1 MDMFEDER
9 ERASLH
15 RRGAIARGVAKRG
28 LVAFLAFAMA
38 FGTTPAQLW
47 AEGAEGI
54 AEAVAQA
61 ATPAEGA
68 AAVDG
73 AAEQSGAEV
82 SDSGSA
88 PAASA
93 ATTGAA
99 TGDEGLATGES
110 PATSEQSST
119 ASAGQA
125 GSAAAAAV
133 QTENP
138 TETGDVAKKQVEV
151 SFSIIGTDADG
162 KAQTW
167 VAPTQ
172 LKLDEG
178 ATAADAFVKLQ
189 QKTGFKADYEPNTAY
204 GFYLKSITSPTDGRT
219 LAFDSVTHAYWQL
232 FVDGAS
238 SSVGASSVKLT
249 QGQKIEFAFT
259 GGSASPVVKDQLAA
273 NVTVIGRDAQG
284 KTQTWVDNAQY
295 VVTSGSSALDLTKVA
310 LEAND
315 IDAVAAGSFILS
327 LKYNGVELGTPL
339 DYSTYWQLFI
349 NGKPSDYTAD
359 NVTIHAGDTVTWF
372 YGGWGDQLPSDSVHA
387 SVQVLGK
394 DKDGKQQVWASTG
407 QTSLKAGSAAKDL
420 LEQTGLTLDAGES
433 SWGWFLNGIYSPFDG
448 KSYGRDAATKSYW
461 RFYVNGKFADVGAG
475 AYKLQEGDAVTFMY
489 GADADALP
497 GQVLGSVDVIGPD
510 VNGNSTRWGS
520 ASNVSLPEG
529 STAQDFIETV
539 LKAKGI
545 DYKVSQ
551 SGAYWSITSPFE
563 GRAYGHDGATN
574 KYWHLYINGKPS
586 SLCANQVTLT
596 SGDKVTFAYTT
607 DGAPMPDPD
616 KIVVDPSA
624 TTPDWD
630 AEWAGYGNSGNGS
643 TVTDAKTPAQAAGLK
658 WAFDWKAESGQQYA
672 NCSEPVIAN
681 GFVYIATE
689 NELIK
694 IDSSTGKKV
703 ASAPLAS
710 KVSYTSRPIYTNG
723 LIIVPLNGG
732 AVQAITADKL
742 ICKWLTPGLTDLT
755 QSSCTVVSDGEYVY
769 VGSVDISYDENY
781 NATYGNGSFA
791 RIKIATGEVSWQ
803 NIDPAEGYYWTGAA
817 LTDKYAI
824 VPTSAGTLKCIDK
837 TTGDVVSTMKLGA
850 LANADCV
857 ADPSNGSTFYQMT
870 HDGKLHVIS
879 LSAKGVLSEQK
890 TVDLGL
896 TNNMSA
902 AAVAGE
908 SLIVG
913 GQTAT
918 GSALA
923 LYNLKT
929 GKTTMVTAA
938 DGKELPAGFNG
949 IAATP
954 LVSVQ
959 GGKTYVYFTVN
970 SADSKDYVNYSAGG
984 GVYRYTLGDAEATQ
998 IYDAAGHY
1006 QHCDSPVIADASGNL
1021 YYINDSGTLFKLGAV
1036 ESWTVAFNS
1045 NGGSACDTKFVATAD
1060 GKLVKPADPTR
1071 DGYTFG
1077 GWFTDEACTQAY
1089 DFSTLVTADLT
1100 LYAKWTKNAVNP
1112 GGNGGS
1118 GTNGGNGGAGNGS
1131 GASAGTGTG
1140 SGSGTKGQQAGGA
1153 VAPGQ
1158 KPVTKTTVSTKTET
1172 RDNKS
1177 DKKDSDKSDKKDEK
1191 KSDKKSDRKSDR
1203 KDGKSDKKSDK
1214 KSDSK
1219 SDTGAVSTT
1228 TAKKSSSASEQE
1240 TGTNPLAIVGIA
1252 AGVIGLALIAVFVL
1266 TKRGKGDG
1274 NAR

>member
-1 MDMFEDER
+1 MFEDER
-9 ERASLH
+9 ERVSLH

-61 ATPAEGA
+61 ATPGEDA
-68 AAVDG
+68 ALAG
-73 AAEQSGAEV
+73 GTAEQSGAEV
-82 SDSGSA
+82 SDSEGAPAGSA
-88 PAASA
+88 AI
-93 ATTGAA
+93 TEAA
-99 TGDEGLATGES
+99 TGDEGSATGES

-178 ATAADAFVKLQ
+178 ATAADAFIKLQ
-189 QKTGFKADYEPNTAY
+189 EKTGFKAKYEPNTAY
-204 GFYLKSITSPTDGRT
+204 GFYLESITSPSDGRT
-219 LAFDSVTHAYWQL
+219 LAYDPTTYAFWQL

-249 QGQKIEFAFT
+249 QGQKIEFAYT
-259 GGSASPVVKDQLAA
+259 AGSSSPVVKDQVAA

-339 DYSTYWQLFI
+339 DYSTYW
-349 NGKPSDYTAD
+349 
-359 NVTIHAGDTVTWF
+359 
-372 YGGWGDQLPSDSVHA
+372 
-387 SVQVLGK
+387 
-394 DKDGKQQVWASTG
+394 
-407 QTSLKAGSAAKDL
+407 
-420 LEQTGLTLDAGES
+420 
-433 SWGWFLNGIYSPFDG
+433 
-448 KSYGRDAATKSYW
+448 
-461 RFYVNGKFADVGAG
+461 
-475 AYKLQEGDAVTFMY
+475 
-489 GADADALP
+489 
-497 GQVLGSVDVIGPD
+497 
-510 VNGNSTRWGS
+510 
-520 ASNVSLPEG
+520 
-529 STAQDFIETV
+529 
-539 LKAKGI
+539 
-545 DYKVSQ
+545 
-551 SGAYWSITSPFE
+551 
-563 GRAYGHDGATN
+563 
-574 KYWHLYINGKPS
+574 HLYINGEPS
-586 SLCANQVTLT
+586 LLCANQITLK
-596 SGDKVTFAYTT
+596 SGDKVTLAYTT
-607 DGAPMPDPD
+607 DDSAMPDPD
-616 KIVVDPSA
+616 KIAVNPSA

-630 AEWAGYGNSGNGS
+630 TEWAGYGNSGNGS

-879 LSAKGVLSEQK
+879 LSAKGMLSEQK

-902 AAVAGE
+902 PAVSGDN
-908 SLIVG
+908 LIVG

-918 GSALA
+918 GSALV

-929 GKTTMVTAA
+929 GKTTMVAAA
-938 DGKELPAGFNG
+938 DGKALPAGLNG

-1006 QHCDSPVIADASGNL
+1006 QYCDSPVIADASGNL

-1089 DFSTLVTADLT
+1089 DFSTPVTADLT

-1131 GASAGTGTG
+1131 GAGTGTG

-1153 VAPGQ
+1153 IAPGH
-1158 KPVTKTTVSTKTET
+1158 KPTTKTTVSTKTET
-1172 RDNKS
+1172 
-1177 DKKDSDKSDKKDEK
+1177 KDS
-1191 KSDKKSDRKSDR
+1191 
-1203 KDGKSDKKSDK
+1203 KSDK

-1219 SDTGAVSTT
+1219 SDTGAASTT

-1240 TGTNPLAIVGIA
+1240 TGTNPLAIVGVA
-1252 AGVIGLALIAVFVL
+1252 AGVIGLAIVGVFVF
-1266 TKRGKGDG
+1266 TKR
-1274 NAR
+1274 R

>member
-1 MDMFEDER
+1 MFEDER
-9 ERASLH
+9 ERVSLH

-61 ATPAEGA
+61 ATPSEGTGA
-68 AAVDG
+68 ADG
-73 AAEQSGAEV
+73 AADQGKAEV
-82 SDSGSA
+82 SDSEGA

-99 TGDEGLATGES
+99 AGDEGSATGEN
-110 PATSEQSST
+110 PAASEQSST
-119 ASAGQA
+119 VAAGQA
-125 GSAAAAAV
+125 GSAAATAV

-151 SFSIIGTDADG
+151 SFSIIGIDADG

-189 QKTGFKADYEPNTAY
+189 QKVGFKAKYDPNTAY
-204 GFYLKSITSPTDGRT
+204 GFYLESITSPSDGRT
-219 LAFDSVTHAYWQL
+219 LAFDPATYAYWQL

-238 SSVGASSVKLT
+238 SSVGASGVKLT
-249 QGQKIEFAFT
+249 QGQKIEFAYT
-259 GGSASPVVKDQLAA
+259 AGSSSPVVKDQVAA

-295 VVTSGSSALDLTKVA
+295 VVTSGSNALDLTKVA

-315 IDAVAAGSFILS
+315 IDAVVAGSFILS
-327 LKYNGVELGTPL
+327 LKYNGVELGKPL

-349 NGKPSDYTAD
+349 NGKSSDCTAD

-407 QTSLKAGSAAKDL
+407 QMSLKAGSTAKDL
-420 LEQTGLTLDAGES
+420 LEQTGLDLVASEE
-433 SWGWFLNGIYSPFDG
+433 SWGWYLSGIKSPLDG
-448 KSYGRDAATKSYW
+448 KIYKYDPATRSYW
-461 RFYVNGKFADVGAG
+461 QFYVNGKSATVGAG
-475 AYKLQEGDAVTFMY
+475 NYELQEGDAVTFMY

-497 GQVLGSVDVIGPD
+497 GQVLGSVDVVGPD
-510 VNGNSTRWGS
+510 VNGNNTCWGS
-520 ASNVSLPEG
+520 ASSVSLPEG
-529 STAQDFIETV
+529 STAQNLIETV
-539 LKAKGI
+539 LKAKGVT
-545 DYKVSQ
+545 YNGSQ
-551 SGAYWSITSPFE
+551 SGEYWFLNSINSPFDHKPY
-563 GRAYGHDGATN
+563 AWDAATN
-574 KYWHLYINGKPS
+574 KSWHLYINGEPS
-586 SLCANQVTLT
+586 LLCANQITLK
-596 SGDKVTFAYTT
+596 SGDKVTLAYTT
-607 DGAPMPDPD
+607 DDSPMPDPD

-630 AEWAGYGNSGNGS
+630 AEWAGYGNSGNGTS
-643 TVTDAKTPAQAAGLK
+643 VTDAKTPAQAAGLK

-710 KVSYTSRPIYTNG
+710 KVSYSSRPIYTNG

-769 VGSVDISYDENY
+769 VGTADGKKYV
-781 NATYGNGSFA
+781 NGSFT

-803 NIDPAEGYYWTGAA
+803 NIDADEGYYWTGAA

-837 TTGDVVSTMKLGA
+837 ATGDVVSTMKLGA

-902 AAVAGE
+902 PAVSGDN
-908 SLIVG
+908 LIVG

-918 GSALA
+918 GSALV

-959 GGKTYVYFTVN
+959 GGKTYVYFTLN
-970 SADSKDYVNYSAGG
+970 GADTKDFVNYSAGG

-1006 QHCDSPVIADASGNL
+1006 QYCDSPVIADASGNL

-1036 ESWTVAFNS
+1036 ESWTVAFDS

-1077 GWFTDEACTQAY
+1077 GWYTDAACTQAY
-1089 DFSTLVTADLT
+1089 DFSTPVTADLT

-1131 GASAGTGTG
+1131 GAGAGTG

-1153 VAPGQ
+1153 IAPGQ

-1172 RDNKS
+1172 KDNKS

-1191 KSDKKSDRKSDR
+1191 KSDKKSGK
-1203 KDGKSDKKSDK
+1203 KDSKSDK

-1219 SDTGAVSTT
+1219 SDMGAVSTT
-1228 TAKKSSSASEQE
+1228 AAKKSSSASEQE
-1240 TGTNPLAIVGIA
+1240 TGINPLAIVGVA
-1252 AGVIGLALIAVFVL
+1252 AGVIGLAIVGVFVF
-1266 TKRGKGDG
+1266 TKR
-1274 NAR
+1274 R

>member
-1 MDMFEDER
+1 MFEDER
-9 ERASLH
+9 QRVSH
-15 RRGAIARGVAKRG
+15 RRGAIARGIAKRG

-61 ATPAEGA
+61 APPGEDA
-68 AAVDG
+68 ALAG
-73 AAEQSGAEV
+73 GTAEQSGAEV

-99 TGDEGLATGES
+99 TGDEGSATGES

-133 QTENP
+133 QIENP

-178 ATAADAFVKLQ
+178 ATAADAFAKLQ

-204 GFYLKSITSPTDGRT
+204 GFYLESITSPSDGRT
-219 LAFDSVTHAYWQL
+219 LAYDPTTYAYWQL

-249 QGQKIEFAFT
+249 QGQKIEFAYT
-259 GGSASPVVKDQLAA
+259 AGSSSPVVKDQVAA

-327 LKYNGVELGTPL
+327 LKYNGVELGTPQ

-349 NGKPSDYTAD
+349 NGKSSDYTAD

-407 QTSLKAGSAAKDL
+407 QTSLKAGSTAKDL

-448 KSYGRDAATKSYW
+448 KSYCGYDAASNSYW
-461 RFYVNGKFADVGAG
+461 HFCVKGKSDAKYKFADVGAG
-475 AYKLQEGDAVTFMY
+475 AYKLHEGDAVTFMY
-489 GADADALP
+489 AGDSDALP

-510 VNGNSTRWGS
+510 VNGNNTRWGS

-529 STAQDFIETV
+529 STAQDLIETV

-545 DYKVSQ
+545 DYKASQ

-769 VGSVDISYDENY
+769 VGTADGKKYV
-781 NATYGNGSFA
+781 NGSFT

-803 NIDPAEGYYWTGAA
+803 NIDAAEGYYWTGAA

-837 TTGDVVSTMKLGA
+837 ATGDVVSTMKLGA

-902 AAVAGE
+902 PAVSGDN
-908 SLIVG
+908 LIVG

-918 GSALA
+918 GSALV

-970 SADSKDYVNYSAGG
+970 SADSKDYVSYSAGG

-1006 QHCDSPVIADASGNL
+1006 QYCDSPVIADASGNL

-1045 NGGSACDTKFVATAD
+1045 NGGSACDTKFVATSD
-1060 GKLVKPADPTR
+1060 GKLVKPADPMR

-1077 GWFTDEACTQAY
+1077 GWYTDEPCTQAY
-1089 DFSTLVTADLT
+1089 DFSTPVTADLT

-1131 GASAGTGTG
+1131 GAGAGTGTG

-1153 VAPGQ
+1153 VAPGH
-1158 KPVTKTTVSTKTET
+1158 KPTTKTTVSTKTET
-1172 RDNKS
+1172 KDNKS
-1177 DKKDSDKSDKKDEK
+1177 DKKDSDKSDR
-1191 KSDKKSDRKSDR
+1191 KSDKKSDK
-1203 KDGKSDKKSDK
+1203 KDGKSDKKSDF
-1214 KSDSK
+1214 K
-1219 SDTGAVSTT
+1219 SDTGAASTT

>member
-1 MDMFEDER
+1 MFEDER

-28 LVAFLAFAMA
+28 LVAFLAFAMV

-61 ATPAEGA
+61 ATPSEGA
-68 AAVDG
+68 G
-73 AAEQSGAEV
+73 AAGGTADQGKAEV

-93 ATTGAA
+93 ATTEAA
-99 TGDEGLATGES
+99 AGDEGSATGES

-119 ASAGQA
+119 APAGQA

-162 KAQTW
+162 KVQTW

-178 ATAADAFVKLQ
+178 STAADAFIKLQ
-189 QKTGFKADYEPNTAY
+189 EKTGFKAKYEPNTAY
-204 GFYLKSITSPTDGRT
+204 GFYLESITSPSDGRT
-219 LAFDSVTHAYWQL
+219 LAYDPTTYAFWQL

-238 SSVGASSVKLT
+238 SSVGASGVKLT
-249 QGQKIEFAFT
+249 QGQKIEFAYT
-259 GGSASPVVKDQLAA
+259 AGSASPVVKDQVAA

-295 VVTSGSSALDLTKVA
+295 VVTSGSNALDLTKVA

-315 IDAVAAGSFILS
+315 IDAVVAGSFLLS
-327 LKYNGVELGTPL
+327 LKYNGVELGKPL

-349 NGKPSDYTAD
+349 NGKSSDYTAD

-407 QTSLKAGSAAKDL
+407 QTSLKAGSTAKDL
-420 LEQTGLTLDAGES
+420 LEQTGLELVASEE
-433 SWGWFLNGIYSPFDG
+433 SWGWYLSGIYSPFDVGG
-448 KSYGRDAATKSYW
+448 KPYVWDAATNSYW
-461 RFYVNGKFADVGAG
+461 RFYVNGKFKNVGAG
-475 AYKLQEGDAVTFMY
+475 AYELQEGDAVTLMY
-489 GADADALP
+489 AGDSDALP

-510 VNGNSTRWGS
+510 VNGNNTRWGS

-529 STAQDFIETV
+529 STAQNLIEAF
-539 LKAKGI
+539 LKAKGVT
-545 DYKVSQ
+545 YNGSQ
-551 SGAYWSITSPFE
+551 SGEYWFLNSIDSPF
-563 GRAYGHDGATN
+563 GGKTYGYDGATK
-574 KYWHLYINGKPS
+574 KYWHLYINGES
-586 SLCANQVTLT
+586 SLLCANQITLK
-596 SGDKVTFAYTT
+596 SGDKVTLAYTT
-607 DGAPMPDPD
+607 DDSPMPDPD
-616 KIVVDPSA
+616 KIVVDPNA

-630 AEWAGYGNSGNGS
+630 AEWAGYGNSGNGTS
-643 TVTDAKTPAQAAGLK
+643 VTDAKTPAQAAGLK

-837 TTGDVVSTMKLGA
+837 TTGDVVSTMKLSA
-850 LANADCV
+850 VANADCI

-879 LSAKGVLSEQK
+879 LSAKGVLSEQN

-896 TNNMSA
+896 TNNLSA
-902 AAVAGE
+902 PAVSGDN
-908 SLIVG
+908 LIVG

-918 GSALA
+918 GSALV

-929 GKTTMVTAA
+929 GKTTMVAAA
-938 DGKELPAGFNG
+938 DGKALPAGLNG

-954 LVSVQ
+954 LVSVR

-1045 NGGSACDTKFVATAD
+1045 NGGSVCDTKFVATAD
-1060 GKLVKPADPTR
+1060 GKLVKPANPTR

-1077 GWFTDEACTQAY
+1077 GWYADEACMQAY
-1089 DFSTLVTADLT
+1089 DFSTPVTADLT

-1112 GGNGGS
+1112 GGNGGAGS
-1118 GTNGGNGGAGNGS
+1118 NGGSGS
-1131 GASAGTGTG
+1131 GTGTG
-1140 SGSGTKGQQAGGA
+1140 SGAGAGAGSGSGSKGGA
-1153 VAPGQ
+1153 IAPGH
-1158 KPVTKTTVSTKTET
+1158 KPTTKTTVSTKTET
-1172 RDNKS
+1172 KDN
-1177 DKKDSDKSDKKDEK
+1177 
-1191 KSDKKSDRKSDR
+1191 
-1203 KDGKSDKKSDK
+1203 KSDK

-1219 SDTGAVSTT
+1219 SDTGAASTT
-1228 TAKKSSSASEQE
+1228 TAKKSSGASERE
-1240 TGTNPLAIVGIA
+1240 AGTNPLAIVGVA
-1252 AGVIGLALIAVFVL
+1252 AGVIGLAIVGVFVF
-1266 TKRGKGDG
+1266 TKR
-1274 NAR
+1274 R